1 MIEAKHLVKTFTR
14 QVDKRKKED
23 FNAVDD
29 ISLTVN
35 DGELVGILGPNGAGK
50 TTLLRMLAT
59 LMTPTS
65 GEIRFSVRMESDTDM
80 LPSSSDDSK
89 GMPSVEMIETESGSE
104 IKKLIKLETPIEI
117 RRHIGYL
124 SANTKLYERFSVRE
138 TMRMFG
144 ETYGMSENEINERT
158 DYLVEVLDLSSFID
172 NRVAK
177 LSTGQMQR
185 TQIAR
190 CLIHDPEIY
199 IFDEP
204 TLGLDVISSTG
215 IIDFMKGEKTRGKTI
230 LYSTHYMEEA
240 QYLCDR
246 VLLLDHGKI
255 ICEDTPAHLMES
267 TNSDTMRDAFF
278 SSLKLWGERMAYH

>member
-1 MIEAKHLVKTFTR
+1 MIRAEHLVKTFTR
-14 QVDKRKKED
+14 QVDKKKKEE

-29 ISLTVN
+29 MSLTIG

-65 GEIRFSVRMESDTDM
+65 GDIYVTVKESGLSDDKKSDSPKEIEENSSSGVELKSPVEIRKH
-80 LPSSSDDSK
+80 L
-89 GMPSVEMIETESGSE
+89 
-104 IKKLIKLETPIEI
+104 
-117 RRHIGYL
+117 GYL

-138 TMRMFG
+138 TMKLFG
-144 ETYGMSENEINERT
+144 QTYGMDDEAIDERIAQLNEA
-158 DYLVEVLDLSSFID
+158 LDLSEFID

-185 TQIAR
+185 AQIAR
-190 CLIHDPEIY
+190 CLIHDPELY

-204 TLGLDVISSTG
+204 TLGLDVIASTG
-215 IIDFMKGEKTRGKTI
+215 IIDFMKNEKDRGKTI

-246 VLLLDHGKI
+246 VILLNHGKI
-255 ICEDTPAHLMES
+255 VCEDTPAHLMES

-278 SSLKLWGERMAYH
+278 SSLKIWRERMPYA

>member
-1 MIEAKHLVKTFTR
+1 MITANHLIKTFTR
-14 QVDKRKKED
+14 QVDKKKKEE

-50 TTLLRMLAT
+50 TTLLRMLTT

-65 GEIRFSVRMESDTDM
+65 GEIQFSVRMKSDTA
-80 LPSSSDDSK
+80 S
-89 GMPSVEMIETESGSE
+89 ES
-104 IKKLIKLETPIEI
+104 LLELRTPIEI
-117 RRHIGYL
+117 RQHIGYL

-138 TMRMFG
+138 TMRLFG
-144 ETYGMSENEINERT
+144 ETYGMNEDEINKRT
-158 DYLVEVLDLSSFID
+158 DYLAEVLDLNSFID

-177 LSTGQMQR
+177 LSTGQLQR

-204 TLGLDVISSTG
+204 TLGLDVVSSTG
-215 IIDFMKGEKTRGKTI
+215 IIDFMKGEKDRGKTI

-246 VLLLDHGKI
+246 VLLLNKGKI
-255 ICEDTPAHLMES
+255 IVEDTPAHLMEN

-278 SSLKLWGERMAYH
+278 SSLKMWDERMTYLPDGVEGFVNKNE

>member
-1 MIEAKHLVKTFTR
+1 MIRAEHLVKTFTR
-14 QVDKRKKED
+14 QVDKKKKED

-29 ISLTVN
+29 MSLTIS

-65 GEIRFSVRMESDTDM
+65 GEISVTVGDE
-80 LPSSSDDSK
+80 
-89 GMPSVEMIETESGSE
+89 
-104 IKKLIKLETPIEI
+104 LELQTPVEI
-117 RRHIGYL
+117 RKHLGYL

-138 TMRMFG
+138 TMKLFG
-144 ETYGMSENEINERT
+144 QTYGMSDEDIKKRT
-158 DYLVEVLDLSSFID
+158 EQLIEVLDLGEFID

-185 TQIAR
+185 AQIAR

-204 TLGLDVISSTG
+204 TLGLDVISSTA
-215 IIDFMKGEKTRGKTI
+215 IIDFMKGEKDRGKTI

-246 VLLLDHGKI
+246 VLLLNHGKI
-255 ICEDTPAHLMES
+255 ICEDTPAHLME
-267 TNSDTMRDAFF
+267 TTHSDTMRDAFF
-278 SSLKLWGERMAYH
+278 SSLKLWSERMSPNLNMISE

>member
-1 MIEAKHLVKTFTR
+1 MIRAEHLVKTFTR
-14 QVDKRKKED
+14 QVDKKKKEE

-29 ISLTVN
+29 MSLTIG

-65 GEIRFSVRMESDTDM
+65 GEIRVTVKDRCLSKVDGPSDKEENESIGT
-80 LPSSSDDSK
+80 LLKSP
-89 GMPSVEMIETESGSE
+89 V
-104 IKKLIKLETPIEI
+104 EI
-117 RRHIGYL
+117 RKHLGYL

-138 TMRMFG
+138 TMKLFG
-144 ETYGMSENEINERT
+144 QTYGMDDEAIDERIAQLNEA
-158 DYLVEVLDLSSFID
+158 LDLSEFID

-185 TQIAR
+185 AQIAR

-204 TLGLDVISSTG
+204 TLGLDVIASTG
-215 IIDFMKGEKTRGKTI
+215 IIDFMKNEKDRGKTI

-246 VLLLDHGKI
+246 VILLNHGKI
-255 ICEDTPAHLMES
+255 VCEDTPAHLMES

-278 SSLKLWGERMAYH
+278 SSLKIWRERMPYA

>member
-1 MIEAKHLVKTFTR
+1 MIRAEHLVKTFTR
-14 QVDKRKKED
+14 QVDKKKKEE

-29 ISLTVN
+29 MSLTVA

-65 GEIRFSVRMESDTDM
+65 GEITVTIPEDGNAAGGHVAEAGTEAEDGGADTVADVACAGVH
-80 LPSSSDDSK
+80 LK
-89 GMPSVEMIETESGSE
+89 TA
-104 IKKLIKLETPIEI
+104 IEI
-117 RRHIGYL
+117 RRHLGYL

-138 TMRMFG
+138 TMRLFG
-144 ETYGMSENEINERT
+144 ETYGMTEQQIEERT
-158 DYLVEVLDLSSFID
+158 QALTEVLDLAEFID

-185 TQIAR
+185 AQIAR

-215 IIDFMKGEKTRGKTI
+215 IIDFMKKEKDRGKTI

-246 VLLLDHGKI
+246 VLLLDKGKI
-255 ICEDTPAHLMES
+255 ICEDTPSHLIES
-267 TNSDTMRDAFF
+267 THSDSMRDAFF
-278 SSLKLWGERMAYH
+278 SSLKMWGERMAYV

>member
-1 MIEAKHLVKTFTR
+1 MVRAEHLVKTFTR
-14 QVDKRKKED
+14 QVDKKKKEE

-29 ISLTVN
+29 MSLTVA

-59 LMTPTS
+59 LMTPTA
-65 GEIRFSVRMESDTDM
+65 GEITVTIQGAGTAEAGGVT
-80 LPSSSDDSK
+80 
-89 GMPSVEMIETESGSE
+89 GTEAGGAGAE
-104 IKKLIKLETPIEI
+104 AGARLKTATEI
-117 RRHIGYL
+117 RRHLGYL

-138 TMRMFG
+138 TMRLFG
-144 ETYGMSENEINERT
+144 ETYGMTEEEINERT
-158 DYLVEVLDLSSFID
+158 EELTEVLDLAEFID

-177 LSTGQMQR
+177 LSTGQVQR
-185 TQIAR
+185 AQIAR

-215 IIDFMKGEKTRGKTI
+215 IIDFMKKEKDRGKTI

-246 VLLLDHGKI
+246 VLLLDKGKI

-267 TNSDTMRDAFF
+267 THSDSMRDAFF
-278 SSLKLWGERMAYH
+278 SSLKMWGERMAYV

>member
-14 QVDKRKKED
+14 QVDKKKKEE

-29 ISLTVN
+29 MSFSIR
-35 DGELVGILGPNGAGK
+35 DGELVGVLGPNGAGK
-50 TTLLRMLAT
+50 TTLLRMLGT
-59 LMTPTS
+59 LMTPTE
-65 GEIRFSVRMESDTDM
+65 GEIRVTIGEKV
-80 LPSSSDDSK
+80 LGSS
-89 GMPSVEMIETESGSE
+89 
-104 IKKLIKLETPIEI
+104 IEI
-117 RRHIGYL
+117 RRHLGYL

-138 TMRMFG
+138 TMKLFG
-144 ETYGMSENEINERT
+144 ETYGMTEEEIEERT
-158 DYLVEVLDLSSFID
+158 SVLSEVLDLEEFLD
-172 NRVAK
+172 NRIAK

-215 IIDFMKGEKTRGKTI
+215 IIDFMKREKDRGKTI

-246 VLLLDHGKI
+246 VLLLNHGKI
-255 ICEDTPAHLMES
+255 MMEDSPAHLMEV
-267 TNSDTMRDAFF
+267 THSDTMRDAFF
-278 SSLKLWGERMAYH
+278 SSLKLWGERMAYDTYSV

>member
-1 MIEAKHLVKTFTR
+1 MIRAEHLVKTFTR
-14 QVDKRKKED
+14 QVDKKKKEE

-29 ISLTVN
+29 MSLTIG

-65 GEIRFSVRMESDTDM
+65 GEIHVTVKDSHSSEKDTEENKT
-80 LPSSSDDSK
+80 LGARLKSP
-89 GMPSVEMIETESGSE
+89 V
-104 IKKLIKLETPIEI
+104 EI
-117 RRHIGYL
+117 RKHLGYL
-124 SANTKLYERFSVRE
+124 SANTKLYERFSVSE
-138 TMRMFG
+138 TMKLFG
-144 ETYGMSENEINERT
+144 QTYGMDDEAIDERIAQLNEA
-158 DYLVEVLDLSSFID
+158 LDLSEFID

-185 TQIAR
+185 AQIAR
-190 CLIHDPEIY
+190 CLIHDPELY

-204 TLGLDVISSTG
+204 TLGLDVIASTG
-215 IIDFMKGEKTRGKTI
+215 IIDFMKNEKDRGKTI

-246 VLLLDHGKI
+246 VILLNHGKI
-255 ICEDTPAHLMES
+255 VCEDTPAHLMES

-278 SSLKLWGERMAYH
+278 SSLKIWRERMPYA

>member
-1 MIEAKHLVKTFTR
+1 MIRAEHLVKTFTR
-14 QVDKRKKED
+14 QVDKKKKEE

-29 ISLTVN
+29 MSLTIG

-65 GEIRFSVRMESDTDM
+65 GEIRVTMRDGGASGKTGVANERFD
-80 LPSSSDDSK
+80 
-89 GMPSVEMIETESGSE
+89 VEEE
-104 IKKLIKLETPIEI
+104 KTPVKNELKTPVEI
-117 RRHIGYL
+117 RKHLGYL

-138 TMRMFG
+138 TMKLFG
-144 ETYGMSENEINERT
+144 QTYGMDDEAIDERIAQLNEA
-158 DYLVEVLDLSSFID
+158 LDLSEFID

-185 TQIAR
+185 AQIAR

-204 TLGLDVISSTG
+204 TLGLDVIASTG
-215 IIDFMKGEKTRGKTI
+215 IIDFMKNEKDRGKTI

-246 VLLLDHGKI
+246 VILLNHGKI
-255 ICEDTPAHLMES
+255 VCEDTPAHLMES
-267 TNSDTMRDAFF
+267 THSDTMRDAFF
-278 SSLKLWGERMAYH
+278 SSLKIWRDRMPYA

>member
-1 MIEAKHLVKTFTR
+1 MIRAEHLVKTFTR
-14 QVDKRKKED
+14 QVDKKKKEE

-29 ISLTVN
+29 MSLTIA

-65 GEIRFSVRMESDTDM
+65 GEIYVTVKNGEAPEGTEVNDIDRED
-80 LPSSSDDSK
+80 
-89 GMPSVEMIETESGSE
+89 VEAEKEKISAEAEL
-104 IKKLIKLETPIEI
+104 KTPVEI
-117 RRHIGYL
+117 RKHLGYL

-138 TMRMFG
+138 TMKLFG
-144 ETYGMSENEINERT
+144 ETYGMSDEDIEKRT
-158 DYLVEVLDLSSFID
+158 EQLIEVLDLSEFID

-185 TQIAR
+185 AQIAR

-204 TLGLDVISSTG
+204 TLGLDVISSTS
-215 IIDFMKGEKTRGKTI
+215 IIDFMKGEKERGKTI

-246 VLLLDHGKI
+246 VLLLNHGKI
-255 ICEDTPAHLMES
+255 ICEDTPAHLME
-267 TNSDTMRDAFF
+267 TTHSDTMRDAFF
-278 SSLKLWGERMAYH
+278 SSLKLWSERMSPNLNMMSD

>member
-1 MIEAKHLVKTFTR
+1 MIRAEHLVKTFTR
-14 QVDKRKKED
+14 QVDKKKKEE

-29 ISLTVN
+29 MSLTVN

-65 GEIRFSVRMESDTDM
+65 GEVFVTVGEDAVM
-80 LPSSSDDSK
+80 SSA
-89 GMPSVEMIETESGSE
+89 
-104 IKKLIKLETPIEI
+104 IEI
-117 RRHIGYL
+117 RQHLGYL

-138 TMRMFG
+138 TMRLFG
-144 ETYGMSENEINERT
+144 ETYGMSEEEIEART
-158 DYLVEVLDLSSFID
+158 QELTEVLDLSECLD

-177 LSTGQMQR
+177 LSTGQIQR
-185 TQIAR
+185 AQIAR

-215 IIDFMKGEKTRGKTI
+215 IIDFMKKEKERGKTI

-246 VLLLDHGKI
+246 VLLLNHGKI
-255 ICEDTPAHLMES
+255 VCEDTPEHLMES

-278 SSLKLWGERMAYH
+278 SSLKVWGERMAYL

>member
-14 QVDKRKKED
+14 QVDKKKKEE

-29 ISLTVN
+29 MSLTVR

-65 GEIRFSVRMESDTDM
+65 GEIHVTVNSADDKTESD
-80 LPSSSDDSK
+80 
-89 GMPSVEMIETESGSE
+89 SE
-104 IKKLIKLETPIEI
+104 NTQHLKSPIEI
-117 RRHIGYL
+117 RRHLGYL

-138 TMRMFG
+138 TMRLFG
-144 ETYGMSENEINERT
+144 ETYGMSEGEISERT
-158 DYLVEVLDLSSFID
+158 AYLNDVLDLGEFID

-177 LSTGQMQR
+177 LSTGQLQR
-185 TQIAR
+185 AQIAR

-204 TLGLDVISSTG
+204 TLGLDVVSSTG
-215 IIDFMKGEKTRGKTI
+215 IIEFMKKEKDRGKTI

-246 VLLLDHGKI
+246 VLLLNHGKI
-255 ICEDTPAHLMES
+255 VCEDTPAHLMES

-278 SSLKLWGERMAYH
+278 SSLKVWEERMPFM